1 MQLTKNVKMREKIKK
16 MLAYIKNICYIY
28 IRCEGHQTVNIIRL
42 RGQAVKTLAS
52 HAGIRGSIPL
62 GVTER
67 IPGSAWKSSASG
79 FFSCLC
85 PGKWGHKRGKL

>member
-1 MQLTKNVKMREKIKK
+1 MHYAKSYSILSFVRETQKLTNETEKW
-16 MLAYIKNICYIY
+16 
-28 IRCEGHQTVNIIRL
+28 L

-67 IPGSAWKSSASG
+67 RSIAEAVL
-79 FFSCLC
+79 FLC
-85 PGKWGHKRGKL
+85 PELPDDRGKIEIISL